1 MVDIVKSMADYINEQ
16 VVKID
21 VGKLSSPSN
30 DAYRVGVGTKQLQ
43 EAGEQATSEGSDD
56 GINSSGSATS
66 RTKKSYWVAQE
77 LWGV

>member
-56 GINSSGSATS
+56 GINSSGSPHQEPRNHTGFP
-66 RTKKSYWVAQE
+66 KSY
-77 LWGV
+77 GVV